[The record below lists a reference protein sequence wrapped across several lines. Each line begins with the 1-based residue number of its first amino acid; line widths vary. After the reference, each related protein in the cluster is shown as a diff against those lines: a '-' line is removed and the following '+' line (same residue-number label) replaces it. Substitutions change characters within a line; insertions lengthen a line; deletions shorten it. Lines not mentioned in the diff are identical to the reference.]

1 LTVRSNCGVV
11 SIIASILLLCQN
23 FGVIASF
30 HRGFSKS
37 RCSISVMMLV
47 KFADLRPWL
56 LPIVVAVMVVAGFGG
71 YFYTVNRQT
80 THSLDVDLSNQDQSL
95 YNLIQ
100 TEGRELVLLE
110 GVVSAIGLEQTENIT
125 FPDQYFVTV
134 QNQQQPQALYRISLG
149 PPQKPL
155 RVFYPN
161 RQNQPEAIVT
171 ETVSAKAL
179 ADLLKRGNRVA
190 VELSFPLNQPEIKTA
205 FMGELNQFV
214 QGLEQSNDR
223 TVFEVHYFRTHR
235 VYVYE

>member
-1 LTVRSNCGVV
+1 MV
-11 SIIASILLLCQN
+11 
-23 FGVIASF
+23 
-30 HRGFSKS
+30 
-37 RCSISVMMLV
+37 LV

-56 LPIVVAVMVVAGFGG
+56 LPIVVAVLVVVAGLGG
-71 YFYTVNRQT
+71 YYYTVNRQT
-80 THSLDVDLSNQDQSL
+80 TYSLEVDLGNQDQRL
-95 YNLIQ
+95 YGLVQ
-100 TEGRELVLLE
+100 AEGRELVLVE

-134 QNQQQPQALYRISLG
+134 QNQQQPQAMYHISLG

-179 ADLLKRGNRVA
+179 ADLLKQGSRVA

-205 FMGELNQFV
+205 FMAELNQFGQRV
-214 QGLEQSNDR
+214 QQTTDR
-223 TVFEVHYFRTHR
+223 AVFEVHYFRTHR